1 MQRMIKSIFVLFLL
15 GFFTQAQ
22 AAENCNGWG
31 TEEYFKTATLEGV
44 TACLDAGVDL
54 NARDDLDTTPLHRAA
69 QHTENVDV
77 IKALLNAGADIE
89 AKDVIERTPLH
100 LATGY
105 NENPDITKAL
115 IDAGANLETRDN
127 DWGFTPLHRAAA
139 WNENPDVIKVLLDAG
154 ADPNAIDVM
163 DGDRLTPLRE

>member
-1 MQRMIKSIFVLFLL
+1 MHVQSP
-15 GFFTQAQ
+15 
-22 AAENCNGWG
+22 G
-31 TEEYFKTATLEGV
+31 T
-44 TACLDAGVDL
+44 
-54 NARDDLDTTPLHRAA
+54 
-69 QHTENVDV
+69 
-77 IKALLNAGADIE
+77 LNAGADIE

-139 WNENPDVIKVLLDAG
+139 WNKYLSTTGKEGEFYKEALALLFD
-154 ADPNAIDVM
+154 
-163 DGDRLTPLRE
+163 